1 MNSVVITTVVVPGFV
16 SVLLFILFAYL
27 YEQSRQ
33 PYFQAW
39 KWAWAFYS
47 LHYVLDAFPS
57 SPLAFLI
64 SELFLVVMAMCIFV
78 STRLMRGPDRFRWY
92 DAAVAAAGVT
102 LAGMTLR
109 GHVVN
114 GVFNPAVQP
123 TARMGLGLAVILLY
137 SSAAFYLHAH
147 KRRSLAFQVLAL
159 SLALWAVLMGFGQLQ
174 SSWQQAIGSA
184 SRLFGAV
191 PQMLLGIAM
200 VMVLFENQRNAVQEN
215 TLALST
221 LGVDPRRLFFAD
233 DLVPNMQSALER
245 LMSALPTRR
254 AAICIT
260 ERWRGLLPSVQQ
272 GFAPGFVEA
281 LEHNGAA
288 DYISELAYRQ
298 GGIFTTQ
305 DLADMNEPFSVISA
319 DSLAAGSFAEFKQ
332 ILLQADVRNLTAVT
346 LQTREHNFGVI
357 LFPHAERKAFGSSGP
372 RLMVGLALQLGLTLE
387 NYVVGHD
394 AHRRTQ
400 EYELLTEIGKAISS
414 RLDQDEILRTIQVE
428 LGQIFDTTHFYI
440 AFQEADEIRF
450 EIEVRDNR
458 VLPKRT
464 RELRNAF
471 TEYVIRTGEPLLI
484 RSDLEKTRKRLG
496 ISHVPERPAKC
507 LIAAPIF
514 LAGKSVGIMLA
525 MHPERE
531 FVFEQ
536 RDLDV
541 LVTAAGQVSVAVE
554 NARLFA
560 DEQRRSRQLAFL
572 NNVSRTAISSD
583 DPVHMLGQIA
593 GEIQKNFSF
602 DHIGIGLL
610 DYGTKEIEIK
620 AEAGATA
627 HASGKRIPL
636 GTGILGRVA
645 RTGERALVQNAMPG
659 NLTGI
664 LQDSRAILC
673 IPITYGESLLGV
685 LNIESRNENAFSPQ
699 DVLILNTLADLLATA
714 LHNAFHFQKLQQQS
728 ITDGLTGIKT
738 RRFFWEALSAEW
750 KRASRSG
757 RPFSVVLIDLDKFKE
772 VNDNMGH
779 FEGDLVLARVGRL
792 LEQKSRQS
800 NVVARYGGD
809 EFIVLMPDTGAE
821 QAQVLAERLR
831 QWLASDPMLSE
842 HHVTGS
848 FGVASFP
855 MHGFSIEDIIRVAD
869 AGMYVSKRS
878 GGNLV
883 STAQEFVE
891 GDDFAR
897 QRQQISAYIEGFLQR
912 ERTGPD
918 DLEELTTTLRKLC
931 GGDDNCNVNLMKES
945 IESLSRAAE
954 SRELRTAG
962 HGDLV
967 ARYTEVIARA
977 LGLSAEETA
986 DLVYAARV
994 HDVGKIFIP
1003 ERILNK
1009 TGPLTDDEFSL
1020 VRTHAH
1026 VGAEIVGAIPQSTRM
1041 REAIEHH
1048 HQRFDGSGYPHAL
1061 KGEQIP
1067 VWARIIGLTDSYAN
1081 MVTEQ
1086 SFSAARTPEQAL
1098 DELAHMSG
1106 TRFDGM
1112 LVRLLLRGLKSE
1124 RMSSS
1129 SIE

>member
-1 MNSVVITTVVVPGFV
+1 MNSVVITTAVVPGFV
-16 SVLLFILFAYL
+16 SVLLFLVFTYL
-27 YEQSRQ
+27 HEQSHQ
-33 PYFQAW
+33 PYFRAW
-39 KWAWAFYS
+39 QLAWAAYS
-47 LHYVLDAFPS
+47 LHYVLDTFPS
-57 SPLAFLI
+57 SSVAFFI
-64 SELFLVVMAMCIFV
+64 SQLFLVAMALCIFI
-78 STRLMRGPDRFRWY
+78 STRLMRGPSQFRWY
-92 DAAVAAAGVT
+92 DAAVGAGGVILALLT
-102 LAGMTLR
+102 LH
-109 GHVVN
+109 GHIIY
-114 GVFNPAVQP
+114 GVFRPDVEPAIQL
-123 TARMGLGLAVILLY
+123 GIGLAAILLY
-137 SSAAFYLHAH
+137 SSAVFYVNGH
-147 KRRSLAFQVLAL
+147 KRGSLAFQVLAFA
-159 SLALWAVLMGFGQLQ
+159 LALWGVLMGVGRIQNPWMEMFGN
-174 SSWQQAIGSA
+174 A
-184 SRLFGAV
+184 SRLFGPV

-221 LGVDPRRLFFAD
+221 LGADPRRLLFAE
-233 DLVPNMQSALER
+233 DLVPNMQAALER
-245 LMSALPTRR
+245 LRTALPIDR
-254 AAICIT
+254 AAIMIS

-272 GFAPGFVEA
+272 NFTSGFLEA
-281 LEHNGAA
+281 LESTGAG
-288 DYISELAYRQ
+288 DYISELAFRHS
-298 GGIFTTQ
+298 GIYTVH
-305 DLADMNEPFSVISA
+305 DLAEMTEPLPV
-319 DSLAAGSFAEFKQ
+319 GSREAFTEFKR
-332 ILLQADVRNLTAVT
+332 ILAESGVRHLTAVN
-346 LQTREHNFGVI
+346 LQTRDHNFGVI
-357 LFPHAERKAFGSSGP
+357 LFPHAERRAFGSSGP

-387 NYVVGHD
+387 NYVLSHD
-394 AHRRTQ
+394 AYRRTK

-414 RLDQDEILRTIQVE
+414 RLDQDEILRTIQIE
-428 LGQIFDTTHFYI
+428 LGQIFDTSHFYI
-440 AFQEADEIRF
+440 AFQESEEIRF
-450 EIEVRDNR
+450 ELEVRDNR
-458 VLPKRT
+458 ELPKRT

-471 TEYVIRTGEPLLI
+471 TEYVIRNGEPLLI
-484 RSDLEKTRKRLG
+484 RSDLETARQRLG
-496 ISHVPERPAKC
+496 ISHVPKRPAKC

-514 LAGKSVGIMLA
+514 MGSKASGIMVA
-525 MHPERE
+525 MNPDRE

-572 NNVSRTAISSD
+572 NNISRTAISSD
-583 DPVHMLGQIA
+583 DPVHMLTEIA
-593 GEIQKNFSF
+593 SEIQKNFSF

-610 DYGTKEIEIK
+610 DRGTKEVEIK

-627 HASGKRIPL
+627 HAMGKRIAL

-645 RTGERALVQNAMPG
+645 RTGERALVQNALPG
-659 NLTGI
+659 NLTSI
-664 LQDSRAILC
+664 LPDARAVLC

-685 LNIESRNENAFSPQ
+685 LNVESRNENAFSPQ

-714 LHNAFHFQKLQQQS
+714 LHNAFVFQKLQQQS

-772 VNDNMGH
+772 VNDSMGH

-809 EFIVLMPDTGAE
+809 EFIVLMPETGSE

-831 QWLASDPMLSE
+831 QWLASDPMLAE
-842 HHVTGS
+842 HHITGS

-883 STAQEFVE
+883 STAQEYVE
-891 GDDFAR
+891 GQDFAR

-912 ERTGPD
+912 EHNGPEQ
-918 DLEELTTTLRKLC
+918 LEELTSTLYKLC
-931 GGDDNCNVNLMKES
+931 GGEQDCKVQLLREA

-954 SRELRTAG
+954 SREVATAG

-967 ARYTEVIARA
+967 ARYSEVIARA
-977 LGLSAEETA
+977 LGLSSEETA
-986 DLVYAARV
+986 DLVFAARV
-994 HDVGKIFIP
+994 HDVGKIFVP
-1003 ERILNK
+1003 EPILNK
-1009 TGPLTDDEFSL
+1009 PGPLNDDEFFQVKL
-1020 VRTHAH
+1020 HPQI
-1026 VGAEIVGAIPQSTRM
+1026 GAEIVGKIPRSDMM

-1048 HQRFDGSGYPHAL
+1048 HQRFDGSGYPDGL
-1061 KGEQIP
+1061 RGEQVP
-1067 VWARIIGLTDSYAN
+1067 LWARIIGLADAYAN

-1086 SFSAARTPEQAL
+1086 SFSAARTPDQAL
-1098 DELAHMSG
+1098 DELSKMSG

-1112 LVRLLLRGLKSE
+1112 LVRLLIRGLKAE
-1124 RMSSS
+1124 RTSSS
-1129 SIE
+1129 SGM